1 MASRSGREFRRRN
14 QILFTDSE
22 GSESDNESDDEIPQ
36 NGETDDES
44 TSDEV
49 EVRVIMIF
57 IKS

>member
-1 MASRSGREFRRRN
+1 MASRSGREIRRRN

-49 EVRVIMIF
+49 EVRVIMNF
-57 IKS
+57 FKS